1 MTINAENK
9 PAVTDIEQTVSD
21 EELMALSDRLI
32 KENAEAY
39 EVLAQ

>member
-1 MTINAENK
+1 MTIKAENK